1 MNYICV
7 KTEDNVYLEGLIYN
21 ENKKTDSIVISVHGM
36 ATNCIKDR
44 DNIIA
49 DKLKKI
55 NIDYLVFNNRGH
67 DLVSYAKREV
77 NGKRKNIICGTA
89 YEEISDCYF
98 DIKAMLEHVLKKGY
112 KNVYILG
119 HSLGCTK
126 TIYTYNKLL
135 KNNETGILNSI
146 KGIILLSLVDIPMT
160 LKTFLQNNFN
170 DMTNF
175 AEEQIK
181 KGNTEMLMP
190 KKAFIH
196 PISVKTF
203 LRYAKNSEDINFARF
218 SEEKY
223 DYPELNNIKI
233 PLFMRWGNEREL
245 ILQEPQ
251 QLCNTI
257 KNKLNNKNVDIGYID
272 GANHSYRGKEVQL
285 AEEIFNF
292 INKYTKEKS

>member
-21 ENKKTDSIVISVHGM
+21 ENRKTDSIVISVHGM
-36 ATNCIKDR
+36 ATSCIKDR

-49 DKLKKI
+49 DKLKKLD
-55 NIDYLVFNNRGH
+55 IDYLIFNNRGH
-67 DLVSYAKREV
+67 DLVSYAKKEV

-89 YEEISDCYF
+89 YEEISDSYF
-98 DIKAMLEHVLKKGY
+98 DIKAILNYVLEKGY
-112 KNVYILG
+112 TNVYILG

-135 KNNETGILNSI
+135 KNNEIEILNNI

-160 LKTFLQNNFN
+160 LKAFLQNNFN
-170 DMTNF
+170 NMINF

-181 KGNTEMLMP
+181 NGNTEMIMP

-203 LRYAKNSEDINFARF
+203 LRYAKNSEDIDFARF
-218 SEEKY
+218 SDSKY
-223 DYPELNNIKI
+223 NYPELNNIKK

-251 QLCNTI
+251 KLCDI
-257 KNKLNNKNVDIGYID
+257 LKNKLNNENIDIGYID
-272 GANHSYRGKEVQL
+272 GANHSYRGKEIQL
-285 AEEIFNF
+285 AEEIFEF
-292 INKYTKEKS
+292 MNKYTKEK